1 MTTEQRNLIL
11 QAIGALKAALGPNTP
26 ELPFPETKESE
37 PEPEVADLSGKR
49 YNTREFLRLLYVM
62 YGTEPIEWGT
72 RKLRQMAFDRD
83 VKLDNFII
91 QAEQDGI
98 VSVTREQH
106 GQRQMIKF
114 FRFIKIVR

>member
-26 ELPFPETKESE
+26 ELPFPEAKE
-37 PEPEVADLSGKR
+37 PEPEVADLTGKR
-49 YNTREFLRLLYVM
+49 YNTREFLRLLYAM
-62 YGTEPIEWGT
+62 HGTEPIEWNT
-72 RKLRQMAFDRD
+72 RMLRQMAFDRD

-91 QAEQDGI
+91 AAEQDGI
-98 VSVTREQH
+98 VSVTREPH

-114 FRFIKIVR
+114 FRFIKVVK